1 VYLKTNLNLQCL
13 KNNKQT
19 RKMKKVLGFLFV
31 ASMVVFASCTSA
43 TETATEAV
51 EETAAVVDSAAT
63 AVVDSAAVVV
73 DSAAAAVK

>member
-1 VYLKTNLNLQCL
+1 
-13 KNNKQT
+13 
-19 RKMKKVLGFLFV
+19 MKKVLGFLFV

-43 TETATEAV
+43 KETEAV

-73 DSAAAAVK
+73 DSAAAAK